1 MDKFVIRLPRTSTPI
16 NLVPS
21 VSNVP
26 EEPAPIEPNVVE
38 EPALEPNVP
47 METTVT
53 NAKRCHPISV
63 EE

>member
-16 NLVPS
+16 NLL

-26 EEPAPIEPNVVE
+26 EELAPVEPNVVEEPAPIEPNV
-38 EPALEPNVP
+38 PL
-47 METTVT
+47 ETTVI
-53 NAKRCHPISV
+53 NAKRCHPFSV